1 MPTLI
6 GVLDCENAVEM
17 LVQDNATAPEA
28 CSNCRRFMLMG
39 SPPRVSRHSTRSE
52 RHYKNRAAHYAHGI
66 KVKRDARGAART
78 ALGRYARLP
87 HAHGAVEHEIGRLC
101 PVNALPRVE
110 SGAWA
115 DRPPEQQIFGAHR
128 LRAVVALHGIAA
140 H

>member
-52 RHYKNRAAHYAHGI
+52 RHYKNRAAHCAPLDQGQAGRTRCRAH
-66 KVKRDARGAART
+66 RAGAHMPGCRTRTVRT
-78 ALGRYARLP
+78 APRASRLT
-87 HAHGAVEHEIGRLC
+87 L
-101 PVNALPRVE
+101 
-110 SGAWA
+110 
-115 DRPPEQQIFGAHR
+115 
-128 LRAVVALHGIAA
+128 
-140 H
+140 